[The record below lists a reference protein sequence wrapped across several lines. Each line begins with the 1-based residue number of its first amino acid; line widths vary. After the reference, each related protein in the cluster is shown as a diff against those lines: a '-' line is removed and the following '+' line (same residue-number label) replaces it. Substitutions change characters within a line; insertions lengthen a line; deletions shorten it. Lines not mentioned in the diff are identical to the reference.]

1 MKNVYV
7 RKNEFVMVKTCEIT
21 GQMINGKLLQC
32 AIKKISKLEIDG
44 IIMGTQNYDWLLT
57 GLKRL

>member
-7 RKNEFVMVKTCEIT
+7 RKNEFVMAKKCEIT
-21 GQMINGKLLQC
+21 GYMINGKLLQC

-44 IIMGTQNYDWLLT
+44 IIMGTLNYD
-57 GLKRL
+57 